1 MIDHVIQKV
10 KFTKMEYSSVSGEK
24 KTIPISRVFL
34 NAIITRDA
42 SPKPDD
48 DRLYGLNLGIVIPFA
63 DAKEGSSWYDDF
75 CGKDWGLFGVVV
87 SSEEG
92 FRLPIVVHAGNY
104 YDAAYGSACLFGCF
118 SPGYFED
125 RPSLC
130 KVFGSITA
138 EVERG
143 IREKVE
149 ESMWIDEGKK
159 KERFDGILIV
169 LDQHQASGPIRE
181 KLISAVN
188 DAHASGKAVYYL
200 FSRIEEMKPPG
211 NDLEWLEDRDCI
223 RPLNALS
230 VDDAAKILLRE
241 LKPRFNDV
249 RLFADGKLTPIA

>member
-34 NAIITRDA
+34 NAIITRDL
-42 SPKPDD
+42 SPKPGD
-48 DRLYGLNLGIVIPFA
+48 DRLCGLNLGIVIPFA
-63 DAKEGSSWYDDF
+63 DAQEGSSWYDDF

-125 RPSLC
+125 RLRKAVGVTS
-130 KVFGSITA
+130 
-138 EVERG
+138 EVERM
-143 IREKVE
+143 IRGKVE

-169 LDQHQASGPIRE
+169 LDQYRASGPIRE
-181 KLISAVN
+181 ELISAVN

-200 FSRIEEMKPPG
+200 FSMIEEMKPPG

-230 VDDAAKILLRE
+230 VDDVAKILLRE

-249 RLFADGKLTPIA
+249 KLFADGKLTSIV